1 MMSFSRFC
9 VARLA
14 TLATLAVG
22 TVGITLGGA
31 CVQDQDYLIVE
42 NAVWFSDRDECELSD
57 TIPASMTVDVLYDT
71 QIAMGFLLTNMQNVS
86 DNSNTGVDDA
96 EIKAE
101 YVEVT
106 LSFSGGALSESYHE
120 ITVPN
125 TAILG
130 GDSAPFLIQLPISVT
145 ESLRATMMNLPAT
158 AIEIL
163 EMEVVFHARRSN
175 QSGGGKLGS
184 ITTRPFV
191 YPLEICFG
199 CLGYCQVAD
208 QCDTA
213 ELCSSQTV
221 WDGTCGFAQ
230 GLPVIHPMCEPP
242 G

>member
-1 MMSFSRFC
+1 MISFSRFR

-31 CVQDQDYLIVE
+31 CVQDQDYVIVE
-42 NAVWFSDRDECELSD
+42 NALWFSDRDECTLGDE
-57 TIPASMTVDVLYDT
+57 IPLAMTVDVLYDT
-71 QIAMGFLLTNMQNVS
+71 QIAMGFSLTNMQAPSDTVP
-86 DNSNTGVDDA
+86 DNS
-96 EIKAE
+96 EIK
-101 YVEVT
+101 VESVDVT

-130 GDSAPFLIQLPISVT
+130 GDSAPFLVQLPLSVT
-145 ESLRATMMNLPAT
+145 ESLRATMQGLPSN

-175 QSGGGKLGS
+175 QVGNRALGS
-184 ITTRPFV
+184 VTTRTFV
-191 YPLEICFG
+191 YPLEICYG
-199 CLGYCQVAD
+199 CLGYCGDDDACGGAAQCPD
-208 QCDTA
+208 Q
-213 ELCSSQTV
+213 SN

-230 GLPVIHPMCEPP
+230 GLSVIHPACDAPE
-242 G
+242 